1 MEDFNGIKFNEYFLF
16 HYLLIFRLNFFLNF
30 IGLCNKGNMFS
41 FSILIMMIF
50 FYKVFM
56 YQKRKKEI

>member
-30 IGLCNKGNMFS
+30 TICNKGNT
-41 FSILIMMIF
+41 
-50 FYKVFM
+50 V
-56 YQKRKKEI
+56 